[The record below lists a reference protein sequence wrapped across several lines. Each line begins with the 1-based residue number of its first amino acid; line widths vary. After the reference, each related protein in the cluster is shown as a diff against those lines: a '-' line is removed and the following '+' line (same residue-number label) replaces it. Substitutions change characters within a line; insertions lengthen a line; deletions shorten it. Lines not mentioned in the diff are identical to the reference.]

1 MVHVKAVPIATANR
15 IFEVNAIP
23 DEHSKN
29 EWEIVF
35 LITMRHH
42 QIEARIR
49 DKPNKAGGKL

>member
-35 LITMRHH
+35 LITLRHH
-42 QIEARIR
+42 QIKARIR
-49 DKPNKAGGKL
+49 DKPNKAEGKL